1 MDLAS
6 WWQRAMSLQAQL
18 IASMLLVSLVLLR
31 FLKRVELRQRSIY
44 NTIGT
49 ERNSKCVPG

>member
-1 MDLAS
+1 
-6 WWQRAMSLQAQL
+6 MSLQAQL